1 MPLSTK
7 IIKFYSGL
15 RPPAGLPNG
24 VEVLFPQQRPE
35 VISLVKQFYTKY
47 YNDDLPRVLLLG
59 INPGR
64 FGAGETG
71 INFTASRQ
79 LKVNCGIDNS
89 LKMQSEL
96 SAEFIYEVVERYG
109 GPQVFFRHF
118 FLGAISPLGYIL
130 NGKNINYYDDRAL
143 QTALTPFIVSS
154 IKEQVRFTS
163 SHNTCICIGEGKN
176 LQFLT
181 RLNSEHGFF
190 KKIVSVPHPRFIL
203 QYKRKRK
210 EEYVQ
215 RYLEVLGEAVSR

>member
-1 MPLSTK
+1 MPLSKK
-7 IIKFYSGL
+7 ITGFYLGL
-15 RPPAGLPNG
+15 RPPTGLPNG
-24 VEVLFPQQRPE
+24 VEVLFPQQQPE
-35 VISLVKQFYTKY
+35 VTGLIKQFYTRY
-47 YNDDLPRVLLLG
+47 YNDDRPRILLLG

-71 INFTASRQ
+71 INFTAAKQ
-79 LKVNCGIDNS
+79 LKLNCGIDHN

-96 SAEFIYEVVERYG
+96 SAEFIYEVVERFG
-109 GPQVFFRHF
+109 GPEIFFGHF

-154 IKEQVRFTS
+154 VKEQVRLTS
-163 SHNTCICIGEGKN
+163 SHNMCICIGEGKN

-181 RLNSEHGFF
+181 RLNNEHGFF

-203 QYKRKRK
+203 QYKRKLK

-215 RYLEVLGEAVSR
+215 RYLEVLGEAVSG